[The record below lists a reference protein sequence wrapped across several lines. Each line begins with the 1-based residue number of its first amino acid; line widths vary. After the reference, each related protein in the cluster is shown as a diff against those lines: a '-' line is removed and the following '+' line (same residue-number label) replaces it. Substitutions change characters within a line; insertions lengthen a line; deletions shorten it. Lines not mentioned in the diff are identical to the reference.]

1 MNNLKSYL
9 DEWVD
14 KINTPSFIEKDPVQF
29 PRRYTS
35 LQDIEIAAILT
46 ATIAWGNR
54 RMILNSAEKMFQITG
69 QSPFDFVMSK
79 GYESL
84 DPKANIHRT
93 FFQGDLTY
101 LCKALNHIYTQTN
114 SLEGFF
120 EGDVWRGIELFKDIA
135 YTVNQS
141 KTKHISDAAAG
152 SACKRL
158 HLALRWLIRND
169 GIVDLGV
176 WKNISPESLF
186 IPLDVHVSRT
196 ARTLGLLNRKS
207 NDRISVEILTDKLRD
222 YCPEDPVK
230 YDFALFGI
238 GESNNY

>member
-1 MNNLKSYL
+1 MDNIKSYL
-9 DEWVD
+9 DEWVE
-14 KINTPSFIEKDPVQF
+14 KVNTPSFIEKDPVQF
-29 PRRYTS
+29 PRRYTL

-54 RMILNSAEKMFQITG
+54 QMILNSAEKMFKTIG
-69 QSPFDFVMSK
+69 QSPFDFIMSR
-79 GYESL
+79 GYEDL
-84 DPKANIHRT
+84 NPKTNIHRT
-93 FFQGDLTY
+93 FFQGDLIY
-101 LCKALNHIYTQTN
+101 LCKALNCIYAFTD

-120 EGDVWRGIELFKDIA
+120 EENVWQGIEHFKNSAFNI
-135 YTVNQS
+135 NQS
-141 KTKHISDAAAG
+141 QTKHISDAAAG

-158 HLALRWLIRND
+158 HLALRWLVRND

-196 ARTLGLLNRKS
+196 ARTLGLLDRKS
-207 NDRISVEILTDKLRD
+207 NDRVSVEMLTDKLRD
-222 YCPEDPVK
+222 YCPEDPIK

-238 GESNNY
+238 GVSNN